1 MKRFVTAA
9 LFAAA
14 MAAPALADDQAT
26 ANERCVAMATE
37 QAVASLPPET
47 PEDQKAMMT
56 TLITDVCGCLTTKL
70 AGMGDDGAKV
80 LRVLAVQSKED
91 AMITDPAA
99 QKTATVAILVR
110 EFSLSEADAGALYDR
125 VNPKVAEAAMACQ
138 QEAMTKL
145 QGGAAPQ

>member
-1 MKRFVTAA
+1 MKRILTAA

-14 MAAPALADDQAT
+14 MAAPALADDQVV

-37 QAVASLPPET
+37 QAVANIPPET
-47 PEDQKAMMT
+47 PEEQKAMMT

-80 LRVLAVQSKED
+80 LRVLAVQTKEE
-91 AMITDPAA
+91 AAITDPAA
-99 QKTATVAILVR
+99 QKAATVALLVR
-110 EFSLSEADAGALYDR
+110 EFGISEEEAAATYDR
-125 VNPKVAEAAMACQ
+125 VNPSVTEAAMSCQ

-145 QGGAAPQ
+145 QGGAAQ